1 MNRRSLI
8 RKMTYL
14 LLIAALLLPLSYF
27 SQPATIA
34 TQNEPA
40 GAGGKL
46 AQLRDEYKL
55 GQANLGEIDPAGE
68 TMKLATLGLRGV
80 AANILW
86 DKANESKKKEDWTGL
101 QATLDQLAKLQPNY
115 ISVWRFQAWNVSYNI
130 SVEWD
135 DYHDRYYWVKEG
147 IKFLIRGA
155 RYNTMEPRL
164 IYDTGW
170 FTSQKIGIADEHDQ
184 FRRLFREDDDP
195 EYPAHAEALRPY
207 NRRDNWLVGQEY
219 FERAISLVDDR
230 GASIRT
236 MNPLTYFCQPAM
248 CQINYSNGLEE
259 DGVFEEKA
267 KEAWRE
273 ADRRWDDYGNRE
285 LPTSDGLM
293 VRLNNYEMLSEKAQ
307 KLRAELETLA
317 PGLVDQIYEEKKA
330 KLSAADREVI
340 DTPSETRSQE
350 EVYRAMTIITGLAVT
365 NQEMADRVKG
375 PGAAQAKELAASIDE
390 TQREAHAISRDRH
403 TINFNYWRNRCRME
417 KTDSALEGRR
427 LLYSADR
434 FFKEEAD
441 LVHAREDYEKGFAEW
456 RKTLNEFPE
465 MVDDSIGGDYLIGA
479 VKGYGEVLKR
489 LDAPF
494 PKDFVLQDMIDAY
507 RIRNPIDRLP
517 GQPEPEMPP
526 PGAAPPMPPG
536 IPGL

>member
-8 RKMTYL
+8 RKLTYL

-27 SQPATIA
+27 SQPATVA

-40 GAGGKL
+40 SPGGKL
-46 AQLRDEYKL
+46 AQLRDRFRL

-68 TMKLATLGLRGV
+68 TIKLATLGLRGV

-170 FTSQKIGIADEHDQ
+170 FTSQKIGIADEHAQ

-195 EYPAHAEALRPY
+195 EFPAHAQALRPY

-219 FERAISLVDDR
+219 FEQAISLVDDR

-248 CQINYSNGLEE
+248 CQINFSNGLEE
-259 DGVFEEKA
+259 DGTFEEKA
-267 KEAWRE
+267 KEAWKE
-273 ADRRWDDYGNRE
+273 ADRRWGDYGNRE
-285 LPTSDGLM
+285 LPTTEGLA
-293 VRLNNYEMLSEKAQ
+293 VRLNDYELLSEKAEKQ
-307 KLRAELETLA
+307 KEELDALA
-317 PGLVDQIYEEKKA
+317 PGLRDEIYAEKKA
-330 KLSAADREVI
+330 KLAAADREVI
-340 DTPSETRSQE
+340 DMAPEARSQE
-350 EVYRAMTIITGLAVT
+350 EAYRAMGVATRLAVT
-365 NQEMADRVKG
+365 NQEIAERVKE
-375 PGAAQAKELAASIDE
+375 PAAAKAKELAASIDE
-390 TQREAHAISRDRH
+390 TQRVAHAISRDRH
-403 TINFNYWRNRCRME
+403 TINFNYWRSRCQME

-427 LLYSADR
+427 LLYSAARLFEDAALP
-434 FFKEEAD
+434 E
-441 LVHAREDYEKGFAEW
+441 ARESYEKGFAEW
-456 RKTLNEFPE
+456 RKTLDAFPQ
-465 MVDDSIGGDYLIGA
+465 MVDDAVGGDYLIEA

-494 PKDFVLQDMIDAY
+494 PKDFVLQNMVDAY
-507 RIRNPIDRLP
+507 RQRNPTVPLP
-517 GQPEPEMPP
+517 GQPEPIVPQ
-526 PGAAPPMPPG
+526 PGTTPAPPKPPE
-536 IPGL
+536 L